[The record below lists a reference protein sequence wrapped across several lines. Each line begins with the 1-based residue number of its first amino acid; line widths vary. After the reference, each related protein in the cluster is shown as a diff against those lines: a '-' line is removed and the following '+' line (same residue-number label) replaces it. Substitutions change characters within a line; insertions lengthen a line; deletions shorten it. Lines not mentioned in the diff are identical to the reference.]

1 MNQSNLFL
9 ADSRFSR
16 ISGRSPFL
24 TELFTNMS
32 PVGVL
37 MKSSGDRLRTQK
49 QFSQCLVYVMQRSLW
64 QTRGLLEVIIWTDEP
79 KTVVSFGH
87 RHRTHVCKVFKLSSS
102 ILLSKQQPLLA
113 WMHHI
118 EFQVSTSVA

>member
-1 MNQSNLFL
+1 MKKSNLFL

-37 MKSSGDRLRTQK
+37 MKSSGERL
-49 QFSQCLVYVMQRSLW
+49 
-64 QTRGLLEVIIWTDEP
+64 
-79 KTVVSFGH
+79 KTHNHF
-87 RHRTHVCKVFKLSSS
+87 RYEF
-102 ILLSKQQPLLA
+102 ILLILGK
-113 WMHHI
+113 HI
-118 EFQVSTSVA
+118 